1 MKFNGKGEI
10 QLDDQKFKLVI
21 LLELDVV
28 ADLNATPTEIVN
40 GVRENFKIRKQYNG
54 FYLEDLTMEFEVH
67 NMENNMTVM
76 KV

>member
-28 ADLNATPTEIVN
+28 ADLNVTPTEIVN
-40 GVRENFKIRKQYNG
+40 GIRENIKIKKQYNG